1 MATQRVAAGLHTVVL
16 HLERPEAGD
25 AKGRPSSAFSDYRLR
40 ASLLECAQ
48 GYMERGA
55 CVNATKGQGQ
65 GQGDSRPGDP
75 YGRETRYACH
85 G

>member
-1 MATQRVAAGLHTVVL
+1 MATQRVAAGLPTVVL
-16 HLERPEAGD
+16 HLERQEAGD
-25 AKGRPSSAFSDYRLR
+25 AKGRPSSVFSDYRLR
-40 ASLLECAQ
+40 TSLLECAQ
-48 GYMERGA
+48 GYVERGA
-55 CVNATKGQGQ
+55 CVNATSTGQ